1 MMKLATGEVIV
12 KDWDYAQ
19 TKSAGVKT
27 VSNLTVTNKRIVYT
41 AESKRG
47 LSREEIPLD
56 SVKMVYFGSTKQQ
69 TGTAIFYIIF
79 GAIFAMTLVGIPLLV
94 LGIRMLI
101 QASFNIEIVTKGVE
115 GTSLDI
121 GIAKIFGKKKKPR
134 IKVKINKAACVNI
147 VEEFGAAFMEAKS
160 MI

>member
-1 MMKLATGEVIV
+1 MLKLATGEVIV

-19 TKSAGVKT
+19 TKSAGEKT
-27 VSNLTVTNKRIVYT
+27 IANLAVTNKRIVYT

-47 LSREEIPLD
+47 ISREEIPLD

-69 TGTAIFYIIF
+69 TGMAVFYIVF
-79 GAIFAMTLVGIPLLV
+79 GAIFAATIVGIPLLV

-115 GTSLDI
+115 GTSLDV
-121 GIAKIFGKKKKPR
+121 GVVKLLGKKKKPR
-134 IKVKINKAACVNI
+134 IKVKINKSACVNI
-147 VEEFGAAFMEAKS
+147 VEEFGAALMNARS
-160 MI
+160 MN